1 MEFAEALAKRIV
13 EIAPGQA
20 QAAAALLDGLFESS
34 RIDASRATA
43 SVLAVGTISVNS
55 MEQALGRCRGK
66 AWSPEP
72 FQSLTGREGAV
83 AGYAAVLGRDSKA
96 INAILAVSDRPARV
110 ALLEAARIS
119 GEKLNYDKVVR
130 LLDDRSGENEC
141 LATAADDYLWDSG
154 DLAARRFRLEHSRKD
169 GEVIAWDPDKGTY
182 GAHDRLVRLIA
193 ERYGLKRGP
202 EEVFEMS
209 RFNGAGG
216 YTEQEWLVF
225 AYQDFG
231 FAIHQSSS
239 GRLGIS
245 KIFGIQLKR
254 LRGYLKRYRVDTLPD
269 LERPICDGTSYTFT
283 HTTRNDIRS
292 LYLNNPPGG
301 ASPHAASVEFVD
313 PETPFSKGIVVYSR
327 LVNLFE
333 DLFTELQID
342 YTYGDGMKVL
352 VPRERVETVSVWK
365 QGADLRVLVR
375 NDSAGKAWLSV
386 DPASGKLLGPVKAPA
401 LESSGWV
408 FDESSGK
415 VIAAKDGSSVTLQK
429 TSDGEGL
436 WVANGVTYSGE
447 NPKTAILRIDPKRPT
462 KQEVLALNGIDFDS
476 EAMWVDEAE
485 GMIYAATDGDLVR
498 IPLKPSEKREP
509 DSSTLGK

>member
-1 MEFAEALAKRIV
+1 
-13 EIAPGQA
+13 
-20 QAAAALLDGLFESS
+20 
-34 RIDASRATA
+34 
-43 SVLAVGTISVNS
+43 
-55 MEQALGRCRGK
+55 
-66 AWSPEP
+66 
-72 FQSLTGREGAV
+72 
-83 AGYAAVLGRDSKA
+83 
-96 INAILAVSDRPARV
+96 
-110 ALLEAARIS
+110 
-119 GEKLNYDKVVR
+119 
-130 LLDDRSGENEC
+130 
-141 LATAADDYLWDSG
+141 
-154 DLAARRFRLEHSRKD
+154 
-169 GEVIAWDPDKGTY
+169 
-182 GAHDRLVRLIA
+182 
-193 ERYGLKRGP
+193 
-202 EEVFEMS
+202 
-209 RFNGAGG
+209 
-216 YTEQEWLVF
+216 
-225 AYQDFG
+225 
-231 FAIHQSSS
+231 
-239 GRLGIS
+239 
-245 KIFGIQLKR
+245 
-254 LRGYLKRYRVDTLPD
+254 
-269 LERPICDGTSYTFT
+269 
-283 HTTRNDIRS
+283 
-292 LYLNNPPGG
+292 
-301 ASPHAASVEFVD
+301 
-313 PETPFSKGIVVYSR
+313 
-327 LVNLFE
+327 
-333 DLFTELQID
+333 
-342 YTYGDGMKVL
+342 MKVL